1 MKKVVLTVFIL
12 LLFFG
17 SSYASFKDSLKQHL
31 EKNNIED
38 GSTQIYLLNRCS
50 AVYTYASAI
59 LLETDKLNS
68 KNFIEISNN
77 LLFKAIELMIIEEEE
92 KKFENKSNKLDNNT
106 QTENVQVNE
115 ENELI
120 GDVQVDIKPSEKN
133 QTLEKKNSSEEK
145 KLNSNL
151 KTNND
156 QITNELQN
164 NFNWS

>member
-1 MKKVVLTVFIL
+1 MKKVLSIVFIL

-92 KKFENKSNKLDNNT
+92 KKLEQAQNKAEDIRKKMFDEYIIEGKKNWEKNKSHFKGSFISEDM
-106 QTENVQVNE
+106 
-115 ENELI
+115 LI
-120 GDVQVDIKPSEKN
+120 C
-133 QTLEKKNSSEEK
+133 
-145 KLNSNL
+145 SNL
-151 KTNND
+151 VEGED
-156 QITNELQN
+156 
-164 NFNWS
+164 